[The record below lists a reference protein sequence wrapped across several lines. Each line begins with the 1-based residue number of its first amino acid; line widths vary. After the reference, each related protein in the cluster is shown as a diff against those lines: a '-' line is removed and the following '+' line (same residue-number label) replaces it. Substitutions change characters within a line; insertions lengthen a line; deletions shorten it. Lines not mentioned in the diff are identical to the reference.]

1 MKLSF
6 TKEEHE
12 EFIKNH
18 FQIKTAHVIDEENE
32 MYYVIPVKEDYTKH
46 DRVIAKTQA
55 EKFGFV
61 FGDGLMVLDYKP
73 IKPTCANYERDNVE
87 TETYTIT
94 ADKYFHQEFKK
105 LVNIDTPILSEMEQ
119 NVATYITGIDPYQKN
134 GKDFSFETFVPKR
147 KDIPFPQPK
156 GNLKNYDSMQKS
168 ILNGNFFAQKDWRQ
182 ELMDEEFR
190 KLTVQKEK
198 VDPIVESVRQKL
210 LDRSNVGIK
219 KYNTTL
225 DSNNKDNYLKHAQE
239 EAMDLANYLEKLMQQ
254 KEDITQIVAKYP
266 NNMELG
272 SEIRKIYGK

>member
-32 MYYVIPVKEDYTKH
+32 MYYILPVKEDYTKH

-105 LVNIDTPILSEMEQ
+105 LVNIDAPILSEMEQ
-119 NVATYITGIDPYQKN
+119 NVADYLTTVFPYEKQENIINGLLKHYDYIEVYPVFQRLHYKGKNRIINSECQDP
-134 GKDFSFETFVPKR
+134 V
-147 KDIPFPQPK
+147 
-156 GNLKNYDSMQKS
+156 
-168 ILNGNFFAQKDWRQ
+168 
-182 ELMDEEFR
+182 
-190 KLTVQKEK
+190 
-198 VDPIVESVRQKL
+198 VESVRQKL

-225 DSNNKDNYLKHAQE
+225 DSNNTDNYLKHAQE
-239 EAMDLANYLEKLMQQ
+239 EAMDLSNYLEKLMQQ

>member
-32 MYYVIPVKEDYTKH
+32 MYYILPVKEDYTKH

-73 IKPTCANYERDNVE
+73 IKPTCANYERDNV
-87 TETYTIT
+87 
-94 ADKYFHQEFKK
+94 
-105 LVNIDTPILSEMEQ
+105 LMSEMEQ
-119 NVATYITGIDPYQKN
+119 NIADYIAK
-134 GKDFSFETFVPKR
+134 
-147 KDIPFPQPK
+147 
-156 GNLKNYDSMQKS
+156 
-168 ILNGNFFAQKDWRQ
+168 KDWR
-182 ELMDEEFR
+182 EEYMEKQKKEIFY
-190 KLTVQKEK
+190 TSKEK
-198 VDPIVESVRQKL
+198 TIIDTLLKEYDYVEVYPVFQRLSYKGKNRVDNNECQDLIVESVRQKL

-225 DSNNKDNYLKHAQE
+225 ETNNTDNYLKHAQE
-239 EAMDLANYLEKLMQQ
+239 EAMDLSNYLEKLMQQ
-254 KEDITQIVAKYP
+254 KEDITQIVASET
-266 NNMELG
+266 NDWELG
-272 SEIRKIYGK
+272 KLIRKIYGK

>member
-32 MYYVIPVKEDYTKH
+32 MYYILPVKEDYTKH

-61 FGDGLMVLDYKP
+61 FGDGLMVVDYKP

-94 ADKYFHQEFKK
+94 ANKYFHQEFKK
-105 LVNIDTPILSEMEQ
+105 LVNIDVPILSEIEQ
-119 NVATYITGIDPYQKN
+119 NIADYVAK
-134 GKDFSFETFVPKR
+134 
-147 KDIPFPQPK
+147 
-156 GNLKNYDSMQKS
+156 
-168 ILNGNFFAQKDWRQ
+168 KDWK
-182 ELMDEEFR
+182 EDYMEEQTKEIFY
-190 KLTVQKEK
+190 TSKEK
-198 VDPIVESVRQKL
+198 TIIDTLLKEYDYVEVYPVFQRLSYKGKNRITNSECQDPIVESVRQKL
-210 LDRSNVGIK
+210 LDRSNVGLK
-219 KYNTTL
+219 KYNSSL

-239 EAMDLANYLEKLMQQ
+239 EAMDLSNYLEKLMQQ
-254 KEDITQIVAKYP
+254 KEDITQIVASET
-266 NNMELG
+266 NDWELG
-272 SEIRKIYGK
+272 KLIRKIYGK

>member
-32 MYYVIPVKEDYTKH
+32 MYYILPVKEDYTKH

-105 LVNIDTPILSEMEQ
+105 LVNIYAPILSEMEQ
-119 NVATYITGIDPYQKN
+119 NIADYLTTVFPYEKQENIINGLLKHYDYVEVYPVFQRLHYKGKN
-134 GKDFSFETFVPKR
+134 KIS
-147 KDIPFPQPK
+147 
-156 GNLKNYDSMQKS
+156 NLECQDN
-168 ILNGNFFAQKDWRQ
+168 
-182 ELMDEEFR
+182 
-190 KLTVQKEK
+190 
-198 VDPIVESVRQKL
+198 IVESVRQKL
-210 LDRSNVGIK
+210 LDRSNVGLK
-219 KYNTTL
+219 KYNSSL

-239 EAMDLANYLEKLMQQ
+239 EAMDLSNYLEKLMQQ
-254 KEDITQIVAKYP
+254 KEDITQIVASET
-266 NNMELG
+266 NDWELG
-272 SEIRKIYGK
+272 KLIRKIYGK

>member
-32 MYYVIPVKEDYTKH
+32 MYYILPVKEDYTKH

-87 TETYTIT
+87 SIIKDEYG
-94 ADKYFHQEFKK
+94 QNP
-105 LVNIDTPILSEMEQ
+105 LLSEMEQ
-119 NVATYITGIDPYQKN
+119 NIADYLTTVFPYEKQENIINGLLKHYDYVEVYPVFQRLHYKGKN
-134 GKDFSFETFVPKR
+134 KMSNIECQD
-147 KDIPFPQPK
+147 
-156 GNLKNYDSMQKS
+156 N
-168 ILNGNFFAQKDWRQ
+168 
-182 ELMDEEFR
+182 
-190 KLTVQKEK
+190 
-198 VDPIVESVRQKL
+198 IVESVRQKL

-225 DSNNKDNYLKHAQE
+225 DSNNTDNYLKHAQE
-239 EAMDLANYLEKLMQQ
+239 EAMDLSNYLEKLMQQ

>member
-6 TKEEHE
+6 TKKEHE

-32 MYYVIPVKEDYTKH
+32 MYYILPVKEDYTKH

-61 FGDGLMVLDYKP
+61 FGDGLMVVDYKP

-87 TETYTIT
+87 SIIKDEYG
-94 ADKYFHQEFKK
+94 QNP
-105 LVNIDTPILSEMEQ
+105 LLSEMEQ
-119 NVATYITGIDPYQKN
+119 NIADYLTTVFPYEKQENIINGLLKHYDYVEVYPVFQRLHYKGKN
-134 GKDFSFETFVPKR
+134 KIS
-147 KDIPFPQPK
+147 
-156 GNLKNYDSMQKS
+156 NLECQD
-168 ILNGNFFAQKDWRQ
+168 A
-182 ELMDEEFR
+182 
-190 KLTVQKEK
+190 
-198 VDPIVESVRQKL
+198 IVESVRQKL
-210 LDRSNVGIK
+210 LDRSNVGLK
-219 KYNTTL
+219 KYSSSL

-239 EAMDLANYLEKLMQQ
+239 EAMDLSNYLEKLMQQ

>member
-32 MYYVIPVKEDYTKH
+32 MYYILPVKEDYTKH

-73 IKPTCANYERDNVE
+73 IKPTCANYERDNV
-87 TETYTIT
+87 
-94 ADKYFHQEFKK
+94 
-105 LVNIDTPILSEMEQ
+105 LMSEMEQ
-119 NVATYITGIDPYQKN
+119 NIADYLTTVFPYEKQENIINGLLKHYDYVEVYPVFQRLSYKGKNRIINSECQDP
-134 GKDFSFETFVPKR
+134 V
-147 KDIPFPQPK
+147 
-156 GNLKNYDSMQKS
+156 
-168 ILNGNFFAQKDWRQ
+168 
-182 ELMDEEFR
+182 
-190 KLTVQKEK
+190 
-198 VDPIVESVRQKL
+198 VESVRQKL

-225 DSNNKDNYLKHAQE
+225 ETNNTDNYLKHAQE
-239 EAMDLANYLEKLMQQ
+239 EAMDLSNYLEKLMQQ

>member
-32 MYYVIPVKEDYTKH
+32 MYYILPVKEDYTKH

-61 FGDGLMVLDYKP
+61 FGEGLMVLDYKP

-87 TETYTIT
+87 SIIKDEYG
-94 ADKYFHQEFKK
+94 QNP
-105 LVNIDTPILSEMEQ
+105 LLSEMEQ
-119 NVATYITGIDPYQKN
+119 NIADYLTTVFPYEKQENIINGLLKHYDYVEVYPVFQRLHYKGKN
-134 GKDFSFETFVPKR
+134 KIS
-147 KDIPFPQPK
+147 
-156 GNLKNYDSMQKS
+156 NLECQD
-168 ILNGNFFAQKDWRQ
+168 A
-182 ELMDEEFR
+182 
-190 KLTVQKEK
+190 
-198 VDPIVESVRQKL
+198 IVESVRQKL
-210 LDRSNVGIK
+210 LDRSNVGLK
-219 KYNTTL
+219 KYSSSL

-239 EAMDLANYLEKLMQQ
+239 EAMDLSNYLEKLMQQ

>member
-6 TKEEHE
+6 TKKEHE

-32 MYYVIPVKEDYTKH
+32 MYYILPVKEDYTKH

-61 FGDGLMVLDYKP
+61 FGDGLMVVDYKP
-73 IKPTCANYERDNVE
+73 IKPTCANYERDNV
-87 TETYTIT
+87 
-94 ADKYFHQEFKK
+94 
-105 LVNIDTPILSEMEQ
+105 LLSEMEQ
-119 NVATYITGIDPYQKN
+119 NIKDYIAKKYWTNEFLEKQYKPC
-134 GKDFSFETFVPKR
+134 E
-147 KDIPFPQPK
+147 
-156 GNLKNYDSMQKS
+156 DS
-168 ILNGNFFAQKDWRQ
+168 
-182 ELMDEEFR
+182 
-190 KLTVQKEK
+190 
-198 VDPIVESVRQKL
+198 IVESVRQKL

-225 DSNNKDNYLKHAQE
+225 ETNNTDNYLKHAQE
-239 EAMDLANYLEKLMQQ
+239 EAMDLSNYLEKLMQQ

>member
-32 MYYVIPVKEDYTKH
+32 MYYIIPVKEDYTKH

-87 TETYTIT
+87 SIIKDEYG
-94 ADKYFHQEFKK
+94 QNP
-105 LVNIDTPILSEMEQ
+105 LLSEMEQ
-119 NVATYITGIDPYQKN
+119 NIADYLTTVFPYEKQENIINGLLKHYDYVEVYPVFQRLHYKGKN
-134 GKDFSFETFVPKR
+134 KIS
-147 KDIPFPQPK
+147 
-156 GNLKNYDSMQKS
+156 NLECQD
-168 ILNGNFFAQKDWRQ
+168 A
-182 ELMDEEFR
+182 
-190 KLTVQKEK
+190 
-198 VDPIVESVRQKL
+198 IVESVRQKL

-219 KYNTTL
+219 KIQY
-225 DSNNKDNYLKHAQE
+225 YF
-239 EAMDLANYLEKLMQQ
+239 
-254 KEDITQIVAKYP
+254 
-266 NNMELG
+266 
-272 SEIRKIYGK
+272 RF

>member
-32 MYYVIPVKEDYTKH
+32 MYYIIPVKEDYTKH

-61 FGDGLMVLDYKP
+61 FGDGLMVVDYKP

-87 TETYTIT
+87 SIIKDEYG
-94 ADKYFHQEFKK
+94 QNP
-105 LVNIDTPILSEMEQ
+105 LLSEMEQ
-119 NVATYITGIDPYQKN
+119 NIADYLTTVFPYEKQENIINGLLKHYDYVEVYPVFQRLHYKGKN
-134 GKDFSFETFVPKR
+134 KMSNIECQD
-147 KDIPFPQPK
+147 
-156 GNLKNYDSMQKS
+156 N
-168 ILNGNFFAQKDWRQ
+168 
-182 ELMDEEFR
+182 
-190 KLTVQKEK
+190 
-198 VDPIVESVRQKL
+198 IVESVRQKL

-225 DSNNKDNYLKHAQE
+225 DSNNTDNYLKHAQE
-239 EAMDLANYLEKLMQQ
+239 EAMDLSNYLEKLMQQ

>member
-32 MYYVIPVKEDYTKH
+32 MYYIIPVKEDYTKH
-46 DRVIAKTQA
+46 DRVIAKIQA

-105 LVNIDTPILSEMEQ
+105 LVNIDAPILSEMEQ
-119 NVATYITGIDPYQKN
+119 NVADYLTTVFPYEKQENIINGLLKHYDYVEVYPVFQRLHYKGKNRIINSECQDP
-134 GKDFSFETFVPKR
+134 V
-147 KDIPFPQPK
+147 
-156 GNLKNYDSMQKS
+156 
-168 ILNGNFFAQKDWRQ
+168 
-182 ELMDEEFR
+182 
-190 KLTVQKEK
+190 
-198 VDPIVESVRQKL
+198 VESVRQKL

-225 DSNNKDNYLKHAQE
+225 ETNNTDNYLKHAQE
-239 EAMDLANYLEKLMQQ
+239 EAMDLSNYLEKLMQQ

-272 SEIRKIYGK
+272 EKIRKIYGK

>member
-32 MYYVIPVKEDYTKH
+32 MYYILPVKEDYTKH

-87 TETYTIT
+87 SIIKDEYG
-94 ADKYFHQEFKK
+94 QNP
-105 LVNIDTPILSEMEQ
+105 LLSEMEQ
-119 NVATYITGIDPYQKN
+119 NIADYLTTVFPYEKQENIINGLLKHYDYVEVYPVFQRLHYKGKN
-134 GKDFSFETFVPKR
+134 KIS
-147 KDIPFPQPK
+147 
-156 GNLKNYDSMQKS
+156 NLECQDN
-168 ILNGNFFAQKDWRQ
+168 
-182 ELMDEEFR
+182 
-190 KLTVQKEK
+190 
-198 VDPIVESVRQKL
+198 IVESVRQKL

-225 DSNNKDNYLKHAQE
+225 DSNNTDNYLKHAQE
-239 EAMDLANYLEKLMQQ
+239 EAMDLSNYLEKLMQQ
-254 KEDITQIVAKYP
+254 KEDITQIVASET
-266 NNMELG
+266 NDWELG
-272 SEIRKIYGK
+272 KLIRKIYGK

>member
-32 MYYVIPVKEDYTKH
+32 MYYIIPVKEDYTKH

-105 LVNIDTPILSEMEQ
+105 LVNIDAPILSEMEQ
-119 NVATYITGIDPYQKN
+119 NVADYLTTVFPYEKQENIINGLLKHYDYIEVYPVFQRLHYKGKNRIINSECQDP
-134 GKDFSFETFVPKR
+134 V
-147 KDIPFPQPK
+147 
-156 GNLKNYDSMQKS
+156 
-168 ILNGNFFAQKDWRQ
+168 
-182 ELMDEEFR
+182 
-190 KLTVQKEK
+190 
-198 VDPIVESVRQKL
+198 VESVRQKL

-225 DSNNKDNYLKHAQE
+225 DSNNTDNYLKHAQE
-239 EAMDLANYLEKLMQQ
+239 EAMDLSNYLEKLMQQ

>member
-32 MYYVIPVKEDYTKH
+32 MYYILPVKEDYTKH

-105 LVNIDTPILSEMEQ
+105 LVNIDAPILSEMEQ
-119 NVATYITGIDPYQKN
+119 NVADYLTTVFPYEKQENIINGLLKHYDYIEVYPVFQRLHYKGKNRIINSECQDPVV
-134 GKDFSFETFVPKR
+134 ET
-147 KDIPFPQPK
+147 
-156 GNLKNYDSMQKS
+156 
-168 ILNGNFFAQKDWRQ
+168 
-182 ELMDEEFR
+182 
-190 KLTVQKEK
+190 
-198 VDPIVESVRQKL
+198 VRQKL

-225 DSNNKDNYLKHAQE
+225 DSNNTDNYLKHAQE
-239 EAMDLANYLEKLMQQ
+239 EAMDLSNYLEKLMQQ
-254 KEDITQIVAKYP
+254 KEDITQIVASET
-266 NNMELG
+266 NDWELG
-272 SEIRKIYGK
+272 KLIRKIYGK

>member
-6 TKEEHE
+6 TKNEHE

-32 MYYVIPVKEDYTKH
+32 MYYIIPVKEDYTKH

-87 TETYTIT
+87 SIIKDEYG
-94 ADKYFHQEFKK
+94 QNP
-105 LVNIDTPILSEMEQ
+105 LLSEMEQ
-119 NVATYITGIDPYQKN
+119 NIADYLTTVFPYEKQENIINGLLKHYDYVEVYPVFQRLHYKGKN
-134 GKDFSFETFVPKR
+134 KMSNIECQD
-147 KDIPFPQPK
+147 
-156 GNLKNYDSMQKS
+156 N
-168 ILNGNFFAQKDWRQ
+168 
-182 ELMDEEFR
+182 
-190 KLTVQKEK
+190 
-198 VDPIVESVRQKL
+198 IVESVRQKL
-210 LDRSNVGIK
+210 LDRSNVGLK
-219 KYNTTL
+219 KYNSSL

-239 EAMDLANYLEKLMQQ
+239 EAMDLSNYLEKLMQQ

>member
-32 MYYVIPVKEDYTKH
+32 MYYIIPVKEDYTKH

-105 LVNIDTPILSEMEQ
+105 LVNIDAPILSEMEQ
-119 NVATYITGIDPYQKN
+119 NIADYLTTVFPYEKQENIINGLLKHYDYIEVYPVFQRLHYKGKNRIINSECQDP
-134 GKDFSFETFVPKR
+134 V
-147 KDIPFPQPK
+147 
-156 GNLKNYDSMQKS
+156 
-168 ILNGNFFAQKDWRQ
+168 
-182 ELMDEEFR
+182 
-190 KLTVQKEK
+190 
-198 VDPIVESVRQKL
+198 VESVRQKL

-225 DSNNKDNYLKHAQE
+225 DSNNTDNYLKHAQE
-239 EAMDLANYLEKLMQQ
+239 EAMDLSNYLEKLMQQ
-254 KEDITQIVAKYP
+254 KEDITQIVASET
-266 NNMELG
+266 NDWELG
-272 SEIRKIYGK
+272 KLIRKIYGK

>member
-32 MYYVIPVKEDYTKH
+32 MYYILPVKEDYTKH

-73 IKPTCANYERDNVE
+73 IKPTCANYERDNV
-87 TETYTIT
+87 
-94 ADKYFHQEFKK
+94 
-105 LVNIDTPILSEMEQ
+105 LMSEMEQ
-119 NVATYITGIDPYQKN
+119 NIADYLTTVFPYEKQENIINGLLKHYDYVEVYPVFQRLHYKGKNRIINSECQDP
-134 GKDFSFETFVPKR
+134 V
-147 KDIPFPQPK
+147 
-156 GNLKNYDSMQKS
+156 
-168 ILNGNFFAQKDWRQ
+168 
-182 ELMDEEFR
+182 
-190 KLTVQKEK
+190 
-198 VDPIVESVRQKL
+198 VESVRQKL

-225 DSNNKDNYLKHAQE
+225 DSNNTDNYLKHAQE
-239 EAMDLANYLEKLMQQ
+239 EAMDLSNYLEKLMQQ
-254 KEDITQIVAKYP
+254 KEDITQIVASET
-266 NNMELG
+266 NDWELG
-272 SEIRKIYGK
+272 KLIRKIYGK

>member
-32 MYYVIPVKEDYTKH
+32 MYYILPVKEDYTKH

-105 LVNIDTPILSEMEQ
+105 LVNIDAPILSEMEQ
-119 NVATYITGIDPYQKN
+119 NVADYLTTVFPYEKQENIINGLLKHYDYIEVYPVFQRLHYKGKNRIINSECQDP
-134 GKDFSFETFVPKR
+134 V
-147 KDIPFPQPK
+147 
-156 GNLKNYDSMQKS
+156 
-168 ILNGNFFAQKDWRQ
+168 
-182 ELMDEEFR
+182 
-190 KLTVQKEK
+190 
-198 VDPIVESVRQKL
+198 VESVRQKL

-219 KYNTTL
+219 KYGKTVDQEVLKPSEWLEHAIQENL
-225 DSNNKDNYLKHAQE
+225 DMVIYQTKLKKE
-239 EAMDLANYLEKLMQQ
+239 LEKE
-254 KEDITQIVAKYP
+254 EDIKEFTKTII
-266 NNMELG
+266 
-272 SEIRKIYGK
+272 EILQSDQNEMSVGNKIIREYNKLKENK

>member
-32 MYYVIPVKEDYTKH
+32 MYYILPVKEDYTKH

-73 IKPTCANYERDNVE
+73 FKPTCANYERDNVE

-105 LVNIDTPILSEMEQ
+105 LVNIDAPILSEMEQ
-119 NVATYITGIDPYQKN
+119 NVADYLTTVFPYEKQENIINGLLKHYDYIEVYPVFQRLHYKGKNRIINSECQDP
-134 GKDFSFETFVPKR
+134 V
-147 KDIPFPQPK
+147 
-156 GNLKNYDSMQKS
+156 
-168 ILNGNFFAQKDWRQ
+168 
-182 ELMDEEFR
+182 
-190 KLTVQKEK
+190 
-198 VDPIVESVRQKL
+198 VESVRQKL

-225 DSNNKDNYLKHAQE
+225 DSNNTDNYLKHAQE
-239 EAMDLANYLEKLMQQ
+239 EAMDLSNYLEKLMQQ
-254 KEDITQIVAKYP
+254 KEDITQIVASET
-266 NNMELG
+266 NDWELG
-272 SEIRKIYGK
+272 KLIRKIYGK

>member
-32 MYYVIPVKEDYTKH
+32 MYYILPVKEDYTKH

-73 IKPTCANYERDNVE
+73 IKPTCANYERDNVLL
-87 TETYTIT
+87 
-94 ADKYFHQEFKK
+94 F
-105 LVNIDTPILSEMEQ
+105 EMEQ
-119 NVATYITGIDPYQKN
+119 NVADYVAK
-134 GKDFSFETFVPKR
+134 
-147 KDIPFPQPK
+147 
-156 GNLKNYDSMQKS
+156 
-168 ILNGNFFAQKDWRQ
+168 KDWKEENIEAYMKELLEQ
-182 ELMDEEFR
+182 E
-190 KLTVQKEK
+190 EK
-198 VDPIVESVRQKL
+198 SRYFSCKDPVVESVRQKL

-225 DSNNKDNYLKHAQE
+225 DSNNTDNYLKHAQE
-239 EAMDLANYLEKLMQQ
+239 EAMDLSNYLEKLMQQ
-254 KEDITQIVAKYP
+254 KEDITQIVASET
-266 NNMELG
+266 NDWELG
-272 SEIRKIYGK
+272 KLIRKIYGK

>member
-18 FQIKTAHVIDEENE
+18 FQVITAHVIDEENE
-32 MYYVIPVKEDYTKH
+32 MYYILPVKENYTKH

-105 LVNIDTPILSEMEQ
+105 LVNIDAPILSEMEQ
-119 NVATYITGIDPYQKN
+119 NVADYLTTVFPYEKQENIINGLLKHYDYVEVYPVFQRLHYKGKNRIINSECQDP
-134 GKDFSFETFVPKR
+134 V
-147 KDIPFPQPK
+147 
-156 GNLKNYDSMQKS
+156 
-168 ILNGNFFAQKDWRQ
+168 
-182 ELMDEEFR
+182 
-190 KLTVQKEK
+190 
-198 VDPIVESVRQKL
+198 VESVRQKL

-225 DSNNKDNYLKHAQE
+225 DSNNTDNYLKHAQE
-239 EAMDLANYLEKLMQQ
+239 EAMDLSNYLEKLMQQ
-254 KEDITQIVAKYP
+254 KEDITQIVASET
-266 NNMELG
+266 NDWELG
-272 SEIRKIYGK
+272 KLIRKIYGK

>member
-32 MYYVIPVKEDYTKH
+32 MYYIIPVKEDYTKH

-87 TETYTIT
+87 SIIKDEYG
-94 ADKYFHQEFKK
+94 QNP
-105 LVNIDTPILSEMEQ
+105 LLSEMEQ
-119 NVATYITGIDPYQKN
+119 NIADYLTTVFPYEKQENIINGLLKHYDYIEVYPVFQRLHYKGKN
-134 GKDFSFETFVPKR
+134 KISNSECQD
-147 KDIPFPQPK
+147 
-156 GNLKNYDSMQKS
+156 
-168 ILNGNFFAQKDWRQ
+168 A
-182 ELMDEEFR
+182 
-190 KLTVQKEK
+190 
-198 VDPIVESVRQKL
+198 IVESVRQKL

-225 DSNNKDNYLKHAQE
+225 DSNNTDNYLKHAQE
-239 EAMDLANYLEKLMQQ
+239 EAMDLSNYLEKLMQQ
-254 KEDITQIVAKYP
+254 KEDITQIVASET
-266 NNMELG
+266 NDWELG
-272 SEIRKIYGK
+272 KLIRKIYGK